1 MRNVVGTLEQHYG
14 NVLITSESDVVTT
27 PEPTS
32 AQLSF
37 SIVSQRCDNVNNNVV
52 TTL

>member
-1 MRNVVGTLEQHYG
+1 MLNVVGTLEQHYG

-37 SIVSQRCDNVNNNVV
+37 SIVSKRCDNVNSNVV